1 MGLPY
6 NQHLITKVWREADVS
21 ISRKKKKQIMQKSL
35 LFGSGKH
42 AVFLCRFVFA
52 ADQSNRV
59 LFRPILK

>member
-1 MGLPY
+1 MCLYPE
-6 NQHLITKVWREADVS
+6 K
-21 ISRKKKKQIMQKSL
+21 KKKKQIMQKSL